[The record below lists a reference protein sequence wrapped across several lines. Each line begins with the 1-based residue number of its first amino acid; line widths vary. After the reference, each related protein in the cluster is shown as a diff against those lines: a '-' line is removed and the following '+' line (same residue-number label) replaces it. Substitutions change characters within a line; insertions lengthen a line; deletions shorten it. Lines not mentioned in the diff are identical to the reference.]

1 MKNYLLLPLALLFLA
16 TSVLAADLA
25 PAKVVGASTIGTVT
39 AKMLFDKGF
48 VFIDVR
54 RAEDFNS
61 GHIPGAR
68 HLAINSENF
77 TVGNLSAIVR
87 KDQAVVFYCNGVSC
101 KGSSIASEKAVAW
114 GWSKV
119 LYYREGW
126 PQWKE
131 AGLAVE
137 QRQPHLGRD

>member
-1 MKNYLLLPLALLFLA
+1 MKNYLLLPLALLFLT
-16 TSVLAADLA
+16 TSALAADPA
-25 PAKVVGASTIGTVT
+25 PVKVAGASTIGTVT

-48 VFIDVR
+48 IFIDVR
-54 RAEDFNS
+54 RVEDFNN
-61 GHIPGAR
+61 GHIPGAS
-68 HLAINSENF
+68 HLAVNSENF
-77 TVGNLSAIVR
+77 TAENLSAIVK
-87 KDQAVVFYCNGVSC
+87 KDQAVIFYCNGVNC

-137 QRQPHLGRD
+137 

>member
-1 MKNYLLLPLALLFLA
+1 MKNHLLLPLVLLLLA
-16 TSVLAADLA
+16 TSALAVDPA
-25 PAKVVGASTIGTVT
+25 PNTVTGASTIGTAT
-39 AKMLFDKGF
+39 AKILLNKGYIF
-48 VFIDVR
+48 VDVR
-54 RAEDFNS
+54 RAEDFNN

-77 TVGNLSAIVR
+77 TEENLSAIVK
-87 KDQAVVFYCNGVSC
+87 KDQVVVFYCNGLNC

-131 AGLAVE
+131 AGLVVE
-137 QRQPHLGRD
+137 

>member
-1 MKNYLLLPLALLFLA
+1 MKNYFSLPLVLLFLV

-25 PAKVVGASTIGTVT
+25 PAKVAGASTISTAT
-39 AKMLFDKGF
+39 AKILFDKGYIF
-48 VFIDVR
+48 VDVR

-77 TVGNLSAIVR
+77 TAESLSAIVR
-87 KDQAVVFYCNGVSC
+87 KDQAVVFYCNGLNC

-137 QRQPHLGRD
+137 

>member
-1 MKNYLLLPLALLFLA
+1 MKNYLFLPLALLFLA

-25 PAKVVGASTIGTVT
+25 PVKVAGASTIGTLT
-39 AKMLFDKGF
+39 AKILFDKGF
-48 VFIDVR
+48 IFIDVR
-54 RAEDFNS
+54 RTEDFNN
-61 GHIPGAR
+61 GHIPGAK
-68 HLAINSENF
+68 HLAVNGESF
-77 TVGNLSAIVR
+77 TAENLSAIVK

-119 LYYREGW
+119 LYYREGL

-131 AGLAVE
+131 AGLVIE
-137 QRQPHLGRD
+137 

>member
-1 MKNYLLLPLALLFLA
+1 MKNYLSLPLVLLFLV
-16 TSVLAADLA
+16 TSALAADLA
-25 PAKVVGASTIGTVT
+25 PVKVAGASTIGTVT

-48 VFIDVR
+48 IFVDVR
-54 RAEDFNS
+54 RAEDFNN
-61 GHIPGAR
+61 GHIPSAR
-68 HLAINSENF
+68 HLAINSEKF
-77 TVGNLSAIVR
+77 TEENLSAIVK
-87 KDQAVVFYCNGVSC
+87 KDQAVVFYCNGLNC

-131 AGLAVE
+131 TGLAVE
-137 QRQPHLGRD
+137 

>member
-1 MKNYLLLPLALLFLA
+1 MKNYLSLPLVLLFLV
-16 TSVLAADLA
+16 TSALAADLA
-25 PAKVVGASTIGTVT
+25 PVKVVGASTIGTVT

-48 VFIDVR
+48 IFVDVR
-54 RAEDFNS
+54 RVEDFNS

-68 HLAINSENF
+68 HLAINSEKF
-77 TVGNLSAIVR
+77 TEENLSAIVK
-87 KDQAVVFYCNGVSC
+87 KDQAVVFYCNGLNC

-137 QRQPHLGRD
+137 

>member
-1 MKNYLLLPLALLFLA
+1 MKNYLSLPLVLLFLV
-16 TSVLAADLA
+16 TSALAADLA

-48 VFIDVR
+48 IFIDVR

-68 HLAINSENF
+68 HLAINSEKF
-77 TVGNLSAIVR
+77 TEENLSAIVK
-87 KDQAVVFYCNGVSC
+87 KDQAVVFYCNGLNC

-137 QRQPHLGRD
+137 

>member
-16 TSVLAADLA
+16 TSALAADLA
-25 PAKVVGASTIGTVT
+25 PAKVAGASTIGTVT

-48 VFIDVR
+48 IFVDVR

-77 TVGNLSAIVR
+77 TEGSLSAIVR
-87 KDQAVVFYCNGVSC
+87 KDQAVVFYCNGLNC
-101 KGSSIASEKAVAW
+101 KGSSIASEKALAW

-137 QRQPHLGRD
+137 

>member
-1 MKNYLLLPLALLFLA
+1 MKNHLMLPWILLFLA
-16 TSVLAADLA
+16 APALAADPA
-25 PAKVVGASTIGTVT
+25 PVKVAGASTIGTIT
-39 AKMLFDKGF
+39 ASMLLGKGYIF
-48 VFIDVR
+48 VDVR
-54 RAEDFNS
+54 RVEDFNN

-68 HLAINSENF
+68 NLPVNSENF
-77 TVGNLSAIVR
+77 TEENLIAIVK
-87 KDQAVVFYCNGVSC
+87 KDRAVVFYCNGLNC
-101 KGSSIASEKAVAW
+101 KGSSVASEKAVAW

-137 QRQPHLGRD
+137 